1 MLTCLEVEIK
11 FETRSRRRHGHW
23 KNTWLIRKQRG
34 SVCRGGGGSG
44 IRKINK
50 KSKAVVLNKPWFG
63 SRGSELLVVRD
74 SEGVYLLDDV
84 DVSRPAKLGPEI
96 GSCN

>member
-1 MLTCLEVEIK
+1 MEKHLANPKTA
-11 FETRSRRRHGHW
+11 G
-23 KNTWLIRKQRG
+23 
-34 SVCRGGGGSG
+34 VCVPGGGGGSG